1 MLAEDEAMVAMLVEG
16 MLIDL
21 GYEVV
26 AVARTRQEAIKIAE
40 TTDAEFAVLDVNL
53 YGEYIYDAAT
63 VLRERGIPFIFSTGY
78 GNAGLEPAW
87 RSTPTLQKP
96 FQIQDLSSRL
106 DEILPP
112 G

>member
-40 TTDAEFAVLDVNL
+40 TTEA
-53 YGEYIYDAAT
+53 
-63 VLRERGIPFIFSTGY
+63 
-78 GNAGLEPAW
+78 
-87 RSTPTLQKP
+87 
-96 FQIQDLSSRL
+96 
-106 DEILPP
+106 
-112 G
+112 